1 MDKFWDSCTG
11 SELSG
16 YFKNKL
22 VFKIIV
28 YTISKPTIY
37 KICLYELDGNL
48 LTTLFEKENEAQE
61 IILKWVNDSPIS
73 IVFNEHKIV
82 DIYEDGKLKIPPIK
96 TNFLNKLLSPKG
108 SPKNSPKG
116 SPKHSPKSRS
126 PSPKSKTPSPKNSP
140 IFNKFHNHKV
150 SPK

>member
-37 KICLYELDGNL
+37 KIFLYELDGNL
-48 LTTLFEKENEAQE
+48 LTTLFEKEYEARE
-61 IILKWVNDSPIS
+61 TILKWVGDCPIS
-73 IVFNEHKIV
+73 IVFNEHQIV
-82 DIYEDGKLKIPPIK
+82 DIGKEGKLKVPPIK
-96 TNFLNKLLSPKG
+96 TNFINKLLSPR
-108 SPKNSPKG
+108 SSPKG
-116 SPKHSPKSRS
+116 SPRDSPKSGT
-126 PSPKSKTPSPKNSP
+126 PSPKSKTNSP
-140 IFNKFHNHKV
+140 IFNKIHNRKV